1 MLLLGPKF
9 RSSFFLSF
17 FLISLSHFVVPNLSL
32 FCSIFFMESDVMG
45 VLGGIF
51 YYLRL
56 FRKSGVLL
64 KDTQFGM

>member
-9 RSSFFLSF
+9 RSSIFLSF